1 MEHNYEVKTSNRVLT
16 VARSSGRITEDFLWL
31 AGWVFY
37 DTYLVTERGREWT
50 RVDQEGARLRDVL
63 NITLQS
69 SPVFL
74 GCSDKVLH
82 WLHYS
87 LN

>member
-1 MEHNYEVKTSNRVLT
+1 MEHNYKVKTSNRVLT
-16 VARSSGRITEDFLWL
+16 VARSNRRITEDFLWL
-31 AGWVFY
+31 AAGCFLIHIWS
-37 DTYLVTERGREWT
+37 
-50 RVDQEGARLRDVL
+50 
-63 NITLQS
+63 QS
-69 SPVFL
+69 QAETGPGLAFL